1 MIFTTKEGYSGN
13 IIIPENFIRN
23 DMKLLKEPEL
33 RVCLYIFMLCQNK
46 TDTDIDV
53 IASKTGIDISEVFD
67 ALNKIEQLG
76 IIKISKN
83 KIVLLPVQEQNGNS
97 ICSRSFCVDDL
108 NCVDDESFKELCAS
122 AEQAYGKSL
131 NEGMVNSLLSIYSWT
146 GLRADVISILMFY
159 LAGKGKKSMSYLEKC
174 AVDWKEKEI
183 DSVSKAN
190 DYIRQQ
196 ELKDEKCERIK
207 ILLGI
212 YGRNLVKKE
221 REYVL
226 KWVEK
231 FSDEEILSAYETAV
245 EKTGKIS
252 FPYTDKILNDD
263 GKMSEIKSSVKKT
276 GFNNFQQTNS
286 DFDDIRKKSLER
298 LLGKNYG
305 KSENK

>member
-23 DMKLLKEPEL
+23 DIRLLNETEL
-33 RVCLYIFMLCQNK
+33 KVCLYIFMLCQNN
-46 TDTDIDV
+46 TDTDVDV
-53 IASKTGIDISEVFD
+53 IASKTGAEISLVFD
-67 ALNKIEQLG
+67 AFNKIEQMG

-83 KIVLLPVQEQNGNS
+83 KIVLLPALKEEKAT
-97 ICSRSFCVDDL
+97 CSRNFCIDDL
-108 NCVDDESFKELCAS
+108 NSVDDEVFKELCAS

-131 NEGMVNSLLSIYSWT
+131 NEGMVNSLLSIYNWT
-146 GLRADVISILMFY
+146 GLQADVISILMFY
-159 LAGKGKKSMSYLEKC
+159 LAGKGKTTMGYLEKC

-190 DYIRQQ
+190 EYIRQQ
-196 ELKDEKCERIK
+196 ELRDEKCEHIK
-207 ILLGI
+207 MLLGI

-221 REYVL
+221 REYVV
-226 KWVEK
+226 KWTEK
-231 FSDEEILSAYETAV
+231 FTDEEILQAYELAV

-252 FPYTDKILNDD
+252 FTYTDKILND
-263 GKMSEIKSSVKKT
+263 GAVSNSKTMVKKT
-276 GFNNFQQTNS
+276 GFNNFKQNTT

-298 LLGKNYG
+298 LLGKNYE